1 MSKQEYDD
9 DDEET
14 CPICGKPVHKIGE
27 RCSYADITART
38 DRDSQ

>member
-9 DDEET
+9 DDEEL
-14 CPICGKPVHKIGE
+14 CPICEQPAHNIGE
-27 RCSYADITART
+27 RCSFDDIIART